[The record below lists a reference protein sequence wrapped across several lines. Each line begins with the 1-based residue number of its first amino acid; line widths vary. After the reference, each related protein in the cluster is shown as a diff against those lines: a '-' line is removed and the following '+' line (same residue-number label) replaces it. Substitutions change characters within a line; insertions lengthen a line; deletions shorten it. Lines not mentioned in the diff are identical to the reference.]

1 MGRTMSEFTGK
12 YKLSQ
17 TLKFEL
23 QPVGATEQRL
33 KESKLLEQDFK
44 RAEDYPKAKEFLDG
58 KHKEF
63 LQKVLSEITD
73 IDWQPLADML
83 DQFQKNKDL
92 KKELKKRQGEFR
104 KKIAGKFT
112 GDSLFK
118 LLTDPT
124 PSKLFKEA
132 IKADATL
139 LAEIKTFE
147 KFSCYF
153 KGMLHILKAEF
164 PIARR
169 EFGSVT

>member
-23 QPVGATEQRL
+23 IPVGPTKQKLE
-33 KESKLLEQDFK
+33 ESKLLEQDFK

-83 DQFQKNKDL
+83 DQFQKNNDL
-92 KKELKKRQGEFR
+92 KKNLQDLQGKYR
-104 KKIAGKFT
+104 KQITDKFT
-112 GDSLFK
+112 DKS
-118 LLTDPT
+118 
-124 PSKLFKEA
+124 
-132 IKADATL
+132 
-139 LAEIKTFE
+139 
-147 KFSCYF
+147 
-153 KGMLHILKAEF
+153 
-164 PIARR
+164 
-169 EFGSVT
+169 